1 LSKIGILNLQ
11 GYKKVLLIIIK
22 MSKLPKQNTGRKLT
36 IEDFLDDV
44 NTNKNNKNHSYSN
57 SNDIPKNQQV
67 FGHNKRI
74 KP

>member
-1 LSKIGILNLQ
+1 
-11 GYKKVLLIIIK
+11 
-22 MSKLPKQNTGRKLT
+22 MSEPLKNTYSCKLT
-36 IEDFLDDV
+36 MENFIDDN
-44 NTNKNNKNHSYSN
+44 NTNKNNKNNLYRN

>member
-1 LSKIGILNLQ
+1 
-11 GYKKVLLIIIK
+11 
-22 MSKLPKQNTGRKLT
+22 MSEPPKQNTYSRKVT
-36 IEDFLDDV
+36 MEDFIDDD
-44 NTNKNNKNHSYSN
+44 NTNKNNKNHSYRN

>member
-1 LSKIGILNLQ
+1 
-11 GYKKVLLIIIK
+11 
-22 MSKLPKQNTGRKLT
+22 MSTKPNKDCIQEFRF
-36 IEDFLDDV
+36 EDFFDNTMSIKQIKDCTQEFRIDDLFDNV
-44 NTNKNNKNHSYSN
+44 CDKNNNSHRS

>member
-1 LSKIGILNLQ
+1 
-11 GYKKVLLIIIK
+11 

>member
-1 LSKIGILNLQ
+1 
-11 GYKKVLLIIIK
+11 
-22 MSKLPKQNTGRKLT
+22 MSEPPKQNTYSRKVT
-36 IEDFLDDV
+36 MEDFIDDD
-44 NTNKNNKNHSYSN
+44 NTNKNNKNNNKNHSYRN